1 MTLEAQRAADV
12 VVLLGNEAQLEEVEG
27 TRYERWDTDEPNTRG
42 IEGKERMRMVRMRMV
57 RDDGRVRVLLQRLL
71 P

>member
-27 TRYERWDTDEPNTRG
+27 RRYERWDTDEPNTRG
-42 IEGKERMRMVRMRMV
+42 IEGKERMRMVR
-57 RDDGRVRVLLQRLL
+57 DDGRVRVLLQRLL

>member
-42 IEGKERMRMVRMRMV
+42 IEGKERMRMVR
-57 RDDGRVRVLLQRLL
+57 DDGRVRVLLQRLL